1 MPGGATAA
9 AAPAAAAGASAPA
22 ASAPAAGAGA
32 GAAAGGKESEASKRA
47 RRRAAQKANKKAL
60 READEA
66 QAAKFAKGAADS
78 TADAAEGGERK
89 EVAQDGED
97 AAVKTEGESKAGDAS
112 SSRSAAA
119 IAVEVVP
126 EEAPLSGSGS
136 SDAVLAEMAEV
147 FARFRQRGEEA
158 SGVRADEGGEEDR
171 AASKTPHAMSKEE
184 RIDDELRQQ
193 SGETSNGD
201 GGNES
206 LSRRKQKQRDRLAIS
221 DLKLL
226 VSKPE
231 VVELHD
237 ANAADPKLLVYLKS
251 YRNAVPVPMHWAQKR
266 KYLQNKRG
274 YEKGKLVPFNHSVTS
289 IESWKGVLSL
299 SVALD
304 G

>member
-1 MPGGATAA
+1 VSGG
-9 AAPAAAAGASAPA
+9 
-22 ASAPAAGAGA
+22 
-32 GAAAGGKESEASKRA
+32 
-47 RRRAAQKANKKAL
+47 
-60 READEA
+60 
-66 QAAKFAKGAADS
+66 
-78 TADAAEGGERK
+78 
-89 EVAQDGED
+89 
-97 AAVKTEGESKAGDAS
+97 
-112 SSRSAAA
+112 
-119 IAVEVVP
+119 
-126 EEAPLSGSGS
+126 

-158 SGVRADEGGEEDR
+158 SGVRAEEGGEED
-171 AASKTPHAMSKEE
+171 AASKTPHAKSKEE

-193 SGETSNGD
+193 SGEANGD
-201 GGNES
+201 GGGES

-274 YEKGKLVPFNHSVTS
+274 YEKQPFQLPECIENTGISKMRGAQQEKEKTQTNKQAQRAKMQPKVRTLSRIHAPHACSCDSALNCAPKEVMRSLLLAFAWLCFALRLLVFHRWVRSTS
-289 IESWKGVLSL
+289 TTKSCTMPS
-299 SVALD
+299 SATRRSRP
-304 G
+304 